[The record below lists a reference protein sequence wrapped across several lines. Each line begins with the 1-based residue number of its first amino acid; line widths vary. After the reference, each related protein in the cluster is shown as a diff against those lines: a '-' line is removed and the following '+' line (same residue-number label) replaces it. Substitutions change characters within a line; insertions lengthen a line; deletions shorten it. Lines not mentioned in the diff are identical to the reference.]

1 MTWLDPSRVAERLSN
16 RSGLHLVGELVR
28 ENGGTFPCVRPKAP
42 EKPAGFGILLS
53 RSPKAIQASFEPDH
67 FARPLVSQIQETFDS
82 APSALEG
89 VLQGLVG
96 DEGRLVVAV
105 DGVRVLGGDKLP
117 AHEWGTFSVE
127 CEKPLRRVTRGG
139 DQVLDA
145 AVEVAGAVLAVVLA
159 GLPVEPVEEI
169 ESVDGAGLPE
179 GASVRVVVNRY
190 ERSAANRMA
199 CIAHYGL
206 TCQACG
212 IDFARAYGPLG
223 DDFIHVHHRTPVSQ
237 LGEGYVVN
245 PVADLIPVCPNCHAM
260 LHRRS
265 PPLDYQEL
273 RDILAVRRLGEEGPS
288 ASET

>member
-16 RSGLHLVGELVR
+16 RSGLHLIGELVK

-42 EKPAGFGILLS
+42 EKPTGFGILLS

-67 FARPLVSQIQETFDS
+67 FARPLVSQIQETFES

-105 DGVRVLGGDKLP
+105 DGVRLLEGDTLP
-117 AHEWGTFSVE
+117 SHEWGTFSVE
-127 CEKPLRRVTRGG
+127 CEKPLRGITRGG
-139 DQVLDA
+139 EQVLDA
-145 AVEVAGAVLAVVLA
+145 AVDVAGAVLAVVLA
-159 GLPVEPVEEI
+159 GLPIEPVDEI
-169 ESVDGAGLPE
+169 ESVDGSGLPE

-199 CIAHYGL
+199 CISHYGL
-206 TCQACG
+206 RCQACG
-212 IDFARAYGPLG
+212 IDFAETYGPIG

-237 LGEGYVVN
+237 LGEGYIVN
-245 PVADLIPVCPNCHAM
+245 PLTDLIPVCPNCHAM
-260 LHRRS
+260 LHRRT
-265 PPLDYQEL
+265 PPFDYLEIREL
-273 RDILAVRRLGEEGPS
+273 LADHRAGKGLTTTS
-288 ASET
+288 DA

>member
-1 MTWLDPSRVAERLSN
+1 M
-16 RSGLHLVGELVR
+16 
-28 ENGGTFPCVRPKAP
+28 
-42 EKPAGFGILLS
+42 
-53 RSPKAIQASFEPDH
+53 
-67 FARPLVSQIQETFDS
+67 SQIQETFDS